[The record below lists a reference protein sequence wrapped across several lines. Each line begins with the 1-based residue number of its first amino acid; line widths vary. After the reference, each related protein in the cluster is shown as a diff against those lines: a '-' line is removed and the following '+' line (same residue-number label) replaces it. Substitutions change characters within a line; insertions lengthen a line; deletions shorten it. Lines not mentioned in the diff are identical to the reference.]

1 MKKDTDTAIGHSIPT
16 GSRRGWLLLGALF
29 LCGGL
34 FLLLRATAEAFLRE
48 TVYYFSTVVVAG
60 FLCYL
65 YRGQRGTG
73 LRWLPPRGVCLVGG
87 LTVAASVFLLWVHA
101 DWGFKAMPRDYIDAS
116 TARNLHE
123 YREAFVTSSGVIK
136 AKAFIP
142 TRTFVDSGMWLH
154 PYLVSLVHDLTGYRP
169 AAPVLLNAFLLPFF
183 LCAFFYFIW
192 RLADARA
199 AVMGTLLWS
208 ILPLLSQSS
217 TGAGSS
223 LLVLLLL
230 TLICLLAAAYLKQ
243 PSREREGALALA
255 AVLLAYA
262 DLSAAWFALPTI
274 LVICLGW
281 REARRCFFSAGLIAW
296 PLLWLPVVVQALR
309 LPASEAIGG
318 VGPLAWPHLEA
329 NGPHALNFFFS
340 FEDSSPN
347 SLLLSV
353 LGVVALTALPFLL
366 RRELKIYLNAGR
378 TEWLAVLFFGPF
390 VLLQL
395 VTLLAT
401 GGMQLDAF
409 EHSFHSLTVHW
420 LFVAVIVLTLA
431 YLAPRVPQLY
441 RVFGLL
447 VAVAFL
453 AMTAP
458 NNSKAIYLHKSHKL
472 AEQRWLERISTTSLQ
487 QDAFVIDRQTV
498 PWALREWTAERPEY
512 AMEHLGRIT
521 GEVARGRYPA
531 IYLVER
537 LIYKGGGKFQT
548 LASAEAQILESVT
561 AEVVA
566 EKSFRPFTLTRV
578 SRLVAYHPVDQE

>member
-1 MKKDTDTAIGHSIPT
+1 MKKDTDTVIGHSMPT
-16 GSRRGWLLLGALF
+16 GSRRGWLLLGALL

-34 FLLLRATAEAFLRE
+34 FLLLRGTAETFLRE

-60 FLCYL
+60 FLFYL
-65 YRGQRGTG
+65 GRGLRGTG
-73 LRWLPPRGVCLVGG
+73 QRWLPPRGVCLIGG

-116 TARNLHE
+116 IARNLHE

-142 TRTFVDSGMWLH
+142 TRTFIDSGMWLY
-154 PYLVSLVHDLTGYRP
+154 PYLVSLVHDVAGYRP
-169 AAPVLLNAFLLPFF
+169 AAPVVLNAFLLPFF

-208 ILPLLSQSS
+208 MLPLLSQSS

-262 DLSAAWFALPTI
+262 DLSAAWFALPAI

-281 REARRCFFSAGLIAW
+281 RQERRCFFSAGLIAW
-296 PLLWLPVVVQALR
+296 PLLWLPVVLQAMR
-309 LPASEAIGG
+309 HPATGDAGG
-318 VGPLAWPHLEA
+318 MDWLAWPHLEA

-366 RRELKIYLNAGR
+366 RRELKTYLNAGT

-401 GGMQLDAF
+401 GGMQLDVF
-409 EHSFHSLTVHW
+409 ENSFHSLTVHW
-420 LFVAVIVLTLA
+420 LFVAVIALTLA
-431 YLAPRVPQLY
+431 YLAPRVSQLY
-441 RVFGLL
+441 GVFGLL

-453 AMTAP
+453 ALTAP

-472 AEQRWLERISTTSLQ
+472 AEQRWLERIRTTSLQ
-487 QDAFVIDRQTV
+487 QDAFVIDRYTV
-498 PWALREWTAERPEY
+498 PWALREWTAETPGY
-512 AMEHLGRIT
+512 ALDNLGRIT

-531 IYLVER
+531 IYMVER
-537 LIYKGGGKFQT
+537 LLYTEAGVFQT
-548 LASAEAQILESVT
+548 ISGAEARILESFT
-561 AEVVA
+561 TEVVA

-578 SRLVAYHPVDQE
+578 SRFVAYSPIDEE